1 MVEYKKRRVQLQSGG
16 YKYQYYKQY
25 KNGKEKKIEKE
36 EYYKNKKG
44 GTNVQQNCSRNSLS
58 RNINDSVCFFSGNL
72 IKEHQTFPYGSD
84 KRLVK
89 FFMNNNGDISFLY
102 GPNEND
108 LTEYTYIGHNR
119 LEGRSNRGQLLPI
132 KLQIEYIDNN
142 GKKNILIFRE
152 SPENKKIEEPN
163 KHSLKNLYDSLNI
176 AFEKKN
182 QLLYKIK
189 TEQEQLKIKQNIE
202 NKKRRQS
209 ENFCRRN
216 PQICNEEHY

>member
-1 MVEYKKRRVQLQSGG
+1 M
-16 YKYQYYKQY
+16 
-25 KNGKEKKIEKE
+25 
-36 EYYKNKKG
+36 
-44 GTNVQQNCSRNSLS
+44 
-58 RNINDSVCFFSGNL
+58 D
-72 IKEHQTFPYGSD
+72 
-84 KRLVK
+84 
-89 FFMNNNGDISFLY
+89 NNGDISFLY

-108 LTEYTYIGHNR
+108 LTEYTCIGHNR

-189 TEQEQLKIKQNIE
+189 TEQEQLKKQANNE

-216 PQICNEEHY
+216 PQICEENY